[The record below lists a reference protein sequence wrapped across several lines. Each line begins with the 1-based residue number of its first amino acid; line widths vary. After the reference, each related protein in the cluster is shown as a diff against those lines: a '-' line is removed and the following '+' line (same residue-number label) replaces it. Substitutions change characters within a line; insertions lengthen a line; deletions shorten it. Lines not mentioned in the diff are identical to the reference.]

1 MCAASARP
9 VFGVPKLGMESHM
22 SGRAKRSRVLVLA
35 AVCVFALDLA
45 APAFAAA
52 DWGAIAVSPRT
63 GKVGVSYDYPTAQ
76 RAKKRALHECHQL
89 GCRVAV
95 WVRNQYAALVLKHNG
110 VFVAGVG
117 PTKNLAFAEA
127 RNRAHDHTAKKIAYV
142 FSGF

>member
-1 MCAASARP
+1 MD
-9 VFGVPKLGMESHM
+9 SHM
-22 SGRAKRSRVLVLA
+22 SGRTKRSRVFVLA
-35 AVCVFALDLA
+35 AVCALALGLA

-63 GKVGVSYDYPTAQ
+63 GKVGVSYDYPTAN

-95 WVRNQYAALVLKHNG
+95 WVRNQYAALVLKRNG

-117 PTKNLAFAEA
+117 PTKNLAFAKA
-127 RNRAHDHTAKKIAYV
+127 RERAHEHTAKKYAWVY
-142 FSGF
+142 SG

>member
-1 MCAASARP
+1 MPATKTRDKRARLFVTTSICA
-9 VFGVPKLGMESHM
+9 
-22 SGRAKRSRVLVLA
+22 LA
-35 AVCVFALDLA
+35 MALA
-45 APAFAAA
+45 APALAAA

-63 GKVGVSYDYPTAQ
+63 GKVGVSYDYSTAK

-117 PTKNLAFAEA
+117 RTKNLAFAKA
-127 RNRAHDHTAKKIAYV
+127 RDRAHDHTAKRWAWV
-142 FSGF
+142 FSGY